1 MHYASHCTNA
11 YYDTSVKWGGG
22 GEKAP
27 SFCEVL
33 TQQYIKGLAADC
45 NSGEWT

>member
-1 MHYASHCTNA
+1 MPATAPMHIMIQVSNG
-11 YYDTSVKWGGG
+11 GGG